1 MKRILAITPPD
12 ADHGFACCGASQI
25 IARPGEALQVLQRA
39 LADPE
44 SGVVILD
51 ERLLSEV
58 GEEHLHALDQRWPGV
73 LVVLPAPAGAG
84 EAEDYAARLIRR
96 AVGYHVRVRT

>member
-1 MKRILAITPPD
+1 MKRIVAITPPD
-12 ADHGFACCGASQI
+12 AYNGFACCGAAQLP
-25 IARPGEALQVLQRA
+25 ARPGEALQLLRRA
-39 LADPE
+39 LADPG

-51 ERLLSEV
+51 ERLLPEV
-58 GEEHLHALDQRWPGV
+58 GEERFTALGLRWPGV

-84 EAEDYAARLIRR
+84 AAEDYAARLIRR